1 MATIE
6 ELIQALLPL
15 LPDAEV
21 TEDNDGQIVIRTGL
35 TSPLSSG

>member
-6 ELIQALLPL
+6 ELIQARLPL

-21 TEDNDGQIVIRTGL
+21 TEDNDGQIVIRTGIV
-35 TSPLSSG
+35 SPHCSG